1 MLVHWWVDSVTIG
14 DSRFFRP
21 VHRPSLLSTHMYR
34 WLPGLKP
41 TTLLGLCTPKTIHKL
56 TPWKEV
62 RESDSR
68 LQFCRLAYEPLY
80 ELPICI
86 GPGGGTQTLV
96 AGATILHFNPLN
108 YSWDIFGEGL
118 RCRSPYRSR
127 GTFCFQDKA
136 PGRRSY
142 SAISIFN
149 LDTYCHLKP
158 PAVLLFPLH
167 TCPI

>member
-1 MLVHWWVDSVTIG
+1 
-14 DSRFFRP
+14 
-21 VHRPSLLSTHMYR
+21 MYR

-41 TTLLGLCTPKTIHKL
+41 TTLLDLCTPKTIHKL
-56 TPWKEV
+56 TPWREV

-108 YSWDIFGEGL
+108 YSWDIWWARL
-118 RCRSPYRSR
+118 DSNQRSVKRRVYSAMVLPLTDSPICMAQHT
-127 GTFCFQDKA
+127 GFEPATPSGNGFQDRVLTTRTCCIYYGVEGGIRTLA
-136 PGRRSY
+136 PEY
-142 SAISIFN
+142 
-149 LDTYCHLKP
+149 LT
-158 PAVLLFPLH
+158 
-167 TCPI
+167 

>member
-1 MLVHWWVDSVTIG
+1 MWCLGSESNQQPLVFQTSALTANELP
-14 DSRFFRP
+14 R
-21 VHRPSLLSTHMYR
+21 HMYR

-41 TTLLGLCTPKTIHKL
+41 TTLLDLCTPKTIHKL
-56 TPWKEV
+56 TPWREV

-108 YSWDIFGEGL
+108 YSWDILVGEVGFEPTQPKAL
-118 RCRSPYRSR
+118 DLQSSPTLPRWRSPIYVWRQSEV
-127 GTFCFQDKA
+127 
-136 PGRRSY
+136 
-142 SAISIFN
+142 SI
-149 LDTYCHLKP
+149 
-158 PAVLLFPLH
+158 
-167 TCPI
+167 PIRLTPNP

>member
-1 MLVHWWVDSVTIG
+1 MPTEDYSLSTNVWWVDSVTIG

-41 TTLLGLCTPKTIHKL
+41 TTLLDLCTPKTVHKL
-56 TPWKEV
+56 TPWREV

-118 RCRSPYRSR
+118 RCRSPCHPWHQRFSRPRSR
-127 GTFCFQDKA
+127 PLELTLRI
-136 PGRRSY
+136 GRRRWTRTS
-142 SAISIFN
+142 
-149 LDTYCHLKP
+149 
-158 PAVLLFPLH
+158 
-167 TCPI
+167 